1 MKDWQFLTATPDD
14 LGAYIK
20 KGCNIG
26 LVCGKASNIDAL
38 DLDIDFFT
46 SELLDG
52 CPVETLISGHR
63 DGRGHLLFQ
72 HDDALFSEKHHFIG
86 IEYFGNNAEGAGSN
100 LVLPPSVHFSGEV
113 YKWKNPDTL
122 PVKIPDKLKSNMLA
136 LFKKEDKLHEY
147 FNRCRHCFTK
157 GSKKYPK
164 EEPRSKGLWD
174 RPDSIAVHGMDG
186 RRAVIAIMGELR
198 NVGCPDELMHMAC
211 KRFFGKDY
219 KYDETVENLKHIKP
233 IPPKCETLRQ
243 VLNIECEGCAWI
255 PKAIPTPTEE
265 EILGE
270 KICATCLFRPQGGVG
285 GCKNPENKA
294 AEGKQK
300 RNKYTTDESP
310 ACEKYHEK
318 RKKIKEIKEKIEKKI
333 APREPDPELKA
344 AMGIYNDNLQLARE
358 LQKIIPFYFDESR
371 NYWMWKNELKYYK
384 LIDETD
390 ILLCV
395 HHNSREYVL
404 NTTLKN
410 EIVEGIR
417 VTGRERLV
425 LEIDKTWMRFNEKGY
440 DLKTKQYFEPK
451 PTHFHSAPI
460 PHNIG
465 MSYETPTIDR
475 LFTDWLGDKKDI
487 LYEIAAYCLL
497 DAYPIHRMF
506 ILFGGGRNGKGQFME
521 FLTRLVGENNTT
533 STELDLL
540 IKSRFEA
547 AKLYKKKLAL
557 IGETDFSAIK
567 DTAKIKKITGYDKIG
582 GEFKQK
588 KPFDFN
594 NTAKIV
600 IATNSIP
607 ETLDKTD
614 AFFSRCII
622 VEFKNRFD
630 ISIPVIDLIPEKE
643 YENFIKNQ
651 VEHTLPA
658 LLARGVFKDEGTI
671 EEKAEKYEKLS
682 NPFSNF
688 KDRELIDDVDSDI
701 PVWVVREMYEEFC
714 TLNKF
719 RKLGEKEF
727 TMTLNKAGMTTK
739 KTRFGEKS
747 WNAVIGFKTKNPR
760 VWSITDSNNCSTCST
775 CSSIVDKILHIGK
788 EVQPT
793 GTCRTCGT
801 QAIQKAL
808 KEKYDKFLKPDSILD
823 LGRMQ
828 EIMKLWITTEFEGS
842 EKLNCSRIVED
853 YCHVRGWC

>member
-1 MKDWQFLTATPDD
+1 MEKTPDD
-14 LGAYIK
+14 LGAFIK

-26 LVCGKASNIDAL
+26 LVCGKASGIDAL

-52 CPVETLISGHR
+52 CTVETLSSGHR

-72 HDDALFSEKHHFIG
+72 HDNSLYSEKHHFIG
-86 IEYFGNNAEGAGSN
+86 IEYFGNNKEGAGSN
-100 LVLPPSVHFSGEV
+100 LVLPPSIHVSGEV
-113 YKWKNPDTL
+113 YKWKNPDVT
-122 PVKIPDKLKSNMLA
+122 PTKIPDRLKENMLA
-136 LFKKEDKLHEY
+136 LFKKEDALHGY
-147 FNRCRHCFTK
+147 FNKCRHCFTK

-164 EEPRSKGLWD
+164 EDPRSKGLWD
-174 RPDSIAVHGMDG
+174 RPDNITVHGMDG

-198 NVGCPDELMHMAC
+198 NVGCTDELMHMAC

-219 KYDETVENLKHIKP
+219 KYDETAENLKHIKP

-243 VLNIECEGCAWI
+243 VLNIECEGCTWAPKPIPNAI
-255 PKAIPTPTEE
+255 PKEKVV
-265 EILGE
+265 LGE

-285 GCKNPENKA
+285 GCKNPENKTI
-294 AEGKQK
+294 EGKQK
-300 RNKYTTDESP
+300 RNKYTTDEMP

-318 RKKIKEIKEKIEKKI
+318 PKKVREVKERIEKKI
-333 APREPDPELKA
+333 APREPDPELER
-344 AMGIYNDNLQLARE
+344 AMGMYTDRIQLAEE

-371 NYWMWKNELKYYK
+371 NFWMWKKDVKYYK
-384 LIDETD
+384 MIDETD
-390 ILLCV
+390 ILSCV
-395 HHNSREYVL
+395 RHNSREYVVSS
-404 NTTLKN
+404 TLKN
-410 EIVEGIR
+410 EIIESIR
-417 VTGRERLV
+417 ITGRERKV
-425 LEIDKTWMRFNEKGY
+425 LDVEKNWMRFNENGY
-440 DLKTKQYFEPK
+440 DLKTKEYFDPK

-465 MSYETPTIDR
+465 DSYESPVIDA
-475 LFTDWLGDKKDI
+475 LFTDWVGDRKGI

-497 DAYPIHRMF
+497 DDYPIHRMF

-521 FLTRLVGENNTT
+521 FLTRLVGEKNTT
-533 STELDLL
+533 STELELL
-540 IKSRFEA
+540 MKSRFEA

-557 IGETDFSAIK
+557 IGETDFSTIK
-567 DTAKIKKITGYDKIG
+567 DTAKIKKITGDDMIG

-588 KPFDFN
+588 KPFDFK
-594 NTAKIV
+594 NTAKI
-600 IATNSIP
+600 IISTNSIP

-630 ISIPVIDLIPEKE
+630 ISAPVIDLIPEKE
-643 YENFIKNQ
+643 YENFIKNV

-658 LLARGVFKDEGTI
+658 LLVRGVFKDEGTI

-682 NPFSNF
+682 NPFSSF
-688 KDRELIDDVDSDI
+688 KDRELIEDIDSDI

-714 TLNKF
+714 ALNKF

-727 TMTLNKAGMTTK
+727 TMTLNKAGITTK
-739 KTRFGEKS
+739 KTRFGEKT

-760 VWSITDSNNCSTCST
+760 VWSLTEEAKSSGCSICSTPY
-775 CSSIVDKILHIGK
+775 DKIIHIGNQ
-788 EVQPT
+788 VQPT

-801 QAIQKAL
+801 LAIQKAL
-808 KEKYDKFLKPDSILD
+808 KEKYDLFNKPESILD

-828 EIMKLWITTEFEGS
+828 ETMKLWITTEFEGS
-842 EKLNCSRIVED
+842 EKLNCARIVED
-853 YCHVRGWC
+853 YCQTRTWC